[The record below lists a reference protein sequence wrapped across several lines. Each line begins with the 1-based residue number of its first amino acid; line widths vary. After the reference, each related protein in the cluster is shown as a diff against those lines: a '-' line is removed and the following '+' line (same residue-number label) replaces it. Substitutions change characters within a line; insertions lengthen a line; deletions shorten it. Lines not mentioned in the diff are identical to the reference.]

1 MVFWQQ
7 GQLYVDLR
15 SRYLTCRNPQAYYLF
30 TLDKIL
36 SSLIKQVNITHPV
49 LLGSETI
56 VTALSLSFKFS

>member
-7 GQLYVDLR
+7 GELYVNLR
-15 SRYLTCRNPQAYYLF
+15 SRYLTWRNPKAYYLF

-36 SSLIKQVNITHPV
+36 SSLIKQVNIMHPV